1 MHFSEHL
8 LYIYYVQDMVLV
20 PRNKTLSLLSRGGRG
35 WKFFLCKEPTMC
47 QE

>member
-20 PRNKTLSLLSRGGRG
+20 PRNKTLSLPSRGGG
-35 WKFFLCKEPTMC
+35 GEFFFFKEPTMC